1 MVRSPHLK
9 LEEGSVVNRIF
20 GKKEKAPVSSVLF
33 VDDDAALTVFISKLL
48 QDEAY
53 NVHTANSG
61 NEALQL
67 LDHIALP
74 DVFIVDFTLP
84 DMNGQQFVEQLR
96 LRFGRTDLPPVLL
109 LTAALEGEAAANHL
123 QVEDYLPKPFDND
136 DLLEHIG
143 NLLKKPQKD

>member
-1 MVRSPHLK
+1 
-9 LEEGSVVNRIF
+9 VNRIF
-20 GKKEKAPVSSVLF
+20 GKKEKAPASSVLF
-33 VDDDAALTVFISKLL
+33 VDDDAALTVFIVKLL
-48 QDEAY
+48 ADEAY

-61 NEALQL
+61 EEALQL
-67 LDHIALP
+67 LEHIALP

-84 DMNGQQFVEQLR
+84 DMNGQQFVEQIR

-109 LTAALEGEAAANHL
+109 LTAALEGEAAANQL

-136 DLLEHIG
+136 DLLEHIA